1 MAVVV
6 PSRRHHHITSPTP
19 EISMCPPSLLSR
31 PLRSLNVAAMCLAH
45 VASLHHARGDP
56 QLQSCPTSCCPMR
69 AIMLPPRRISEKK
82 REGQEARNLA
92 KQARK
97 RRDFSAEAMH
107 KRNARARDC
116 AMERLNNEA
125 ATAIF
130 NQKNKGLSNGTVDL
144 HGLYVNEA
152 LKYAKLE
159 FQSVVL
165 RSNKVAR
172 FIVGKGLHAKDGK
185 AKIRPALEKLCKE

>member
-1 MAVVV
+1 M
-6 PSRRHHHITSPTP
+6 
-19 EISMCPPSLLSR
+19 
-31 PLRSLNVAAMCLAH
+31 
-45 VASLHHARGDP
+45 
-56 QLQSCPTSCCPMR
+56 
-69 AIMLPPRRISEKK
+69 K

-107 KRNARARDC
+107 KQNARVRDC
-116 AMERLNNEA
+116 AVERLNKEA

-130 NQKNKGLSNGTVDL
+130 NQKNKNLPNGTIDL

-159 FQSVVL
+159 FQSAVL
-165 RSNKVAR
+165 RSDKVVR
-172 FIVGKGLHAKDGK
+172 FIVGKGLHTKDGK
-185 AKIRPALEKLCKE
+185 AKIRPAVEKLCKERGFTYRLDPNNAGILIVQC